1 MTNNPP
7 KLSLVHRFRP
17 ARQQVAAGPA
27 PLLILLH
34 GYGGNEDSMML
45 LSSYLDPR
53 FNLVSARAPQP
64 LDSGGFAWF
73 PILWDERGLFV
84 RSDEVLSAIEPA
96 ARFVAEAMRAYGSAP
111 ERTLLMGFSQGA
123 TMSAA
128 VLMHRPALAAAA
140 VLMSGFV
147 LADLATPYTRLDGK
161 PVLIT
166 HGVLDDI
173 VPVSLGRATHD
184 LLASLGAA
192 VTYREYPMAHQIS
205 EAALEDIDQ
214 WLSEV
219 LR

>member
-1 MTNNPP
+1 MANHSTQ
-7 KLSLVHRFRP
+7 LSLVHRFRP
-17 ARQQVAAGPA
+17 ARQRMAAGPT

-53 FNLVSARAPQP
+53 FNLVSARAPQS
-64 LDSGGFAWF
+64 LDVGSFAWF
-73 PILWDERGLFV
+73 PIVWDERGLFV
-84 RSDEVLSAIEPA
+84 SSDDVLSAIEPA
-96 ARFVAEAMRAYGSAP
+96 ARFVAEAMRAYGGAP

-123 TMSAA
+123 AMSAA
-128 VLMHRPALAAAA
+128 VLMHQPALAAGA

-147 LADLATPYTRLDGK
+147 PADLATPHIRLDGK
-161 PVLIT
+161 LVLIT

-173 VPVSLGRATHD
+173 VPVSLGRAARD
-184 LLASLGAA
+184 LLTSLGAA
-192 VTYREYPMAHQIS
+192 VTYREYPIAHQIS

-214 WLSEV
+214 WLSEA